1 MIVSRNP
8 SDGHLD
14 EVHAI
19 RDRTRADI
27 VMLLREDGDGKVNG
41 LAFPMGIE
49 ATTFARHA
57 FGVSVVDAII
67 FAHELGHI
75 MGLFHDRYDA
85 CEHHTSNPRC
95 PSPVVQPYAY
105 GYVNQEAFESG
116 AAESKRWR
124 TIMSLNS
131 QCVDNTPSFD
141 CTHVSFFSDPDNS
154 YPDDDG
160 DPMGKSG
167 TQTTTALDGP
177 ANAAQALNDTRD
189 TVAEFR
195 EGRAVKVSFAAE
207 TYAVTEGGSVTV
219 TVQLDAA
226 PGRELV
232 IPLTATSTTG
242 AWPGDYTITPT
253 RLTFGANQTSRTVTF
268 RATQDSRQEDQ
279 ETVTLGFGAPL
290 PDGVTVNTA
299 ATAHATT
306 SVTVTDDSDSVTAAP
321 SVSTVALIS
330 APEVAYALGEE
341 IVVAVVFTKPIVVT
355 GTPQLS
361 LEVGG
366 TTRTADCTAAASE
379 VLTCTYTVVADE
391 TDTDGVSIAAN
402 ALTLPSGVTIKDAD
416 DQNATGTA
424 LNHTAVPANSR
435 HRVDGDTPD
444 LASVTAHFDSV
455 TLTYDEDLDGT
466 SVPRA
471 SAFTVT
477 AGSRTPSVESVGI
490 SGMVVTLTLGSDV
503 NPIDSVT
510 LDYSP
515 PAGTPSVQDA
525 AGNLAATLSG
535 QTVTNTTPAP
545 MYDTA
550 DNDRLIEITTLAQ
563 LDAIRH
569 DLDGDGTP
577 TTAGAT
583 AYAEAF
589 QVRKVVCTVSGGCDG
604 YELMADLD
612 FDTDDDGDVDADD
625 TYWNDGGGWAPIITP
640 WEPASLSPRPSRAT
654 ATPSG
659 ICSSISPP
667 APPPWGCSATC
678 PRPV

>member
-1 MIVSRNP
+1 MPLPPRNPAQHLKRLLLAVLLLPFLWGGIAHAQSVIDVAVFYTTAAKTAQGGTAQMQTKVDELVAAANLAYTNSGVNQSINLVAVEEVAYPETGTLRTDLDRLQAP

-27 VMLLREDGDGKVNG
+27 VILLRAQWDGTING
-41 LAFPMGIE
+41 LAYRME
-49 ATTFARHA
+49 SESRNFAPFA
-57 FGVSVVDAII
+57 FGVSTVEATV
-67 FAHELGHI
+67 FAHEMGHI
-75 MGLFHDRYDA
+75 MGLLHDRYDA
-85 CEHHTSNPRC
+85 CKHDMDNPAC
-95 PSPVVQPYAY
+95 PTHEVKPYAY

-116 AAESKRWR
+116 AATSTRWR
-124 TIMSLNS
+124 TIMAVNH
-131 QCVDNTPSFD
+131 QCVDNSNFNCD
-141 CTHVSFFSDPDNS
+141 WLLYFSNPDNS

-160 DPMGKSG
+160 DPMGVSG
-167 TQTTTALDGP
+167 TQNTDALDGP
-177 ANAAQALNDTRD
+177 ADAARALDDTRD

-195 EGRAVKVSFAAE
+195 EGRAVKVSFAAA
-207 TYAVTEGGSVTV
+207 TYTVTEGGSVTV

-226 PGRELV
+226 PGRTLDIP

-268 RATQDSRQEDQ
+268 RATQDSRQEDA
-279 ETVTLGFGAPL
+279 ETVILGFGAPL

-299 ATAHATT
+299 ATAHATA
-306 SVTVTDDSDSVTAAP
+306 SVTVTDDSDRVTAAP
-321 SVSTVALIS
+321 SVSTVALTS

-366 TTRTADCTAAASE
+366 TTRTVDCTAAASE

-402 ALTLPSGVTIKDAD
+402 ALTLSSGVTIKDAD
-416 DQNATGTA
+416 DQAATGTA
-424 LNHTAVPANSR
+424 LNHTAVPATSR

-444 LASVTAHFDSV
+444 LESVTAHFDSV

-510 LDYSP
+510 LDYSHT
-515 PAGTPSVQDA
+515 GRDSVSA
-525 AGNLAATLSG
+525 
-535 QTVTNTTPAP
+535 
-545 MYDTA
+545 
-550 DNDRLIEITTLAQ
+550 
-563 LDAIRH
+563 
-569 DLDGDGTP
+569 
-577 TTAGAT
+577 
-583 AYAEAF
+583 
-589 QVRKVVCTVSGGCDG
+589 
-604 YELMADLD
+604 
-612 FDTDDDGDVDADD
+612 
-625 TYWNDGGGWAPIITP
+625 
-640 WEPASLSPRPSRAT
+640 
-654 ATPSG
+654 
-659 ICSSISPP
+659 
-667 APPPWGCSATC
+667 GCSRQ
-678 PRPV
+678 PGRHPLRPDRDEHHPGADVRHG